1 MQAVLSRPPQGGSGG
16 PVILHLSCSTEL
28 SCLTTSLPHDSL
40 LRSWHTDF
48 HPQSIAHA
56 GRTQGRAY
64 GAMPWALVI
73 WAVRAG
79 PPVSV
84 TVGSFRLEA
93 CRGPACRAGGRR
105 GPRRG
110 GRGFRGEV
118 GGFRRARGDVGGGG
132 DGLGRAGVALLR
144 GGRGGGGAGS
154 SLS

>member
-16 PVILHLSCSTEL
+16 PVILHPSCSTEL
-28 SCLTTSLPHDSL
+28 SCLTTSLPHASL
-40 LRSWHTDF
+40 LRSRHTDF

-84 TVGSFRLEA
+84 TVGTFRLGA
-93 CRGPACRAGGRR
+93 WRGPAGPGGVRPGAGAGGPAVR
-105 GPRRG
+105 
-110 GRGFRGEV
+110 
-118 GGFRRARGDVGGGG
+118 
-132 DGLGRAGVALLR
+132 
-144 GGRGGGGAGS
+144 
-154 SLS
+154 